1 MVVRKSWIYMA
12 EIFKAECIK
21 HWLSRNVVMIYFK
34 HMNFL
39 CQMAPR
45 VSEKNLQ
52 TKANMLLKDAL
63 GA

>member
-1 MVVRKSWIYMA
+1 
-12 EIFKAECIK
+12 
-21 HWLSRNVVMIYFK
+21 MIYFK